1 MTTATSSCRAP
12 EGRRTQFASALLA
25 SATDP
30 CVARAQICSSVA
42 YLKKTVAA
50 DQKPCAV
57 EFSVEH
63 DGECLARAEQRSSSL
78 PRGQVGHLARG
89 RDEPRTRVAD
99 GGPGDTA
106 AAHASN
112 GSSRLPTRS
121 APRQLIIECAEC
133 LEPVR
138 RRGKLRQLGNQP
150 HEPLGS
156 HRSAT
161 RVARSVCE
169 RQEVALCRRH
179 SEGAIRS
186 ETRGLEYCDGCF
198 HVS

>member
-42 YLKKTVAA
+42 YLKR
-50 DQKPCAV
+50 P
-57 EFSVEH
+57 
-63 DGECLARAEQRSSSL
+63 SL
-78 PRGQVGHLARG
+78 PTRSRAPLSSASNTTGSASPEPSSG
-89 RDEPRTRVAD
+89 RRRCRAVRSVTSPAGEMSHAVAD

-121 APRQLIIECAEC
+121 APRQLIIERAEC